1 MNFMLRQF
9 SKISIVIKHIGSF
22 SVTSVENQKH
32 LNVIRQTLHFMPF
45 LPGRYKRMESMDR
58 VLRITVPVSS
68 TQVQSG
74 EHKLMVL
81 QDITAQHRGRD
92 LETHQRKTMSILKEC
107 CFY

>member
-22 SVTSVENQKH
+22 NVTSVSN
-32 LNVIRQTLHFMPF
+32 
-45 LPGRYKRMESMDR
+45 
-58 VLRITVPVSS
+58 
-68 TQVQSG
+68 TQVQPG

-107 CFY
+107 CFH

>member
-22 SVTSVENQKH
+22 NVTSVSN
-32 LNVIRQTLHFMPF
+32 
-45 LPGRYKRMESMDR
+45 
-58 VLRITVPVSS
+58 
-68 TQVQSG
+68 TQVQPG

-92 LETHQRKTMSILKEC
+92 LLYVLTQYLLKEAAS
-107 CFY
+107 FQRVGTWVYSALYSPLQE